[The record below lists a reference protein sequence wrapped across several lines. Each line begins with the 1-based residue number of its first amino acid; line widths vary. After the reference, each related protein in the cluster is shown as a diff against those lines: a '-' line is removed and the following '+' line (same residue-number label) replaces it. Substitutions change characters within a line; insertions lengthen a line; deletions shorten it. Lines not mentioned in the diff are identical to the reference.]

1 MSQLQFSTVDLTI
14 VIVYLVFVIALGLR
28 FAKNTAS
35 AEDYFL
41 GGRSFT
47 WPLVGLSLYASN
59 LSSASLIGMAG
70 SAYATGISVFNY
82 EWMAAVILVFFAIFF
97 LPQYLRSQVYTMP

>member
-28 FAKNTAS
+28 FAKKTAS

-47 WPLVGLSLYASN
+47 
-59 LSSASLIGMAG
+59 
-70 SAYATGISVFNY
+70 
-82 EWMAAVILVFFAIFF
+82 
-97 LPQYLRSQVYTMP
+97 